1 MGSTRSLASWPWL
14 RQAQALVL
22 AGASAFAS
30 HRALRRRALARGL
43 RPFQALCP
51 GSGQCEQM
59 SRRDHPPQFRAKVP
73 VDAVR
78 GKRTLAKLRDVQAQ
92 QIVD

>member
-30 HRALRRRALARGL
+30 HRVLHRRALVRGL
-43 RPFQALCP
+43 RHLQALCP

-59 SRRDHPPQFRAKVP
+59 SCRDHPPQFRAKVP